1 MLKENVKTVTWQ
13 FYVINP
19 HNHTFQSVQE
29 QRIALLINIFINS
42 KISPK
47 FLHGKKRDMVWG
59 WYALLWSWIVHV
71 FIDDLKEK
79 DSSHLLIYFL

>member
-1 MLKENVKTVTWQ
+1 MLKKNVKTVTWQ

-42 KISPK
+42 KS
-47 FLHGKKRDMVWG
+47 FYMEKRDMVWG
-59 WYALLWSWIVHV
+59 WYALLWSWYVHV

-79 DSSHLLIYFL
+79 DSSHL

>member
-1 MLKENVKTVTWQ
+1 MLKKNVKTVTWQ

-47 FLHGKKRDMVWG
+47 FLHEKKGIWCEVDMLFYEVDM
-59 WYALLWSWIVHV
+59 YMYL
-71 FIDDLKEK
+71 
-79 DSSHLLIYFL
+79 